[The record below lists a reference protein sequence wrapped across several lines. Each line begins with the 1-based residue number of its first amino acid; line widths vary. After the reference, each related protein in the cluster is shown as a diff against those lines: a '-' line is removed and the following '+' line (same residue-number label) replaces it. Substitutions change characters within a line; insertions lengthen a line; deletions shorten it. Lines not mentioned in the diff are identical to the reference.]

1 MENRLEVLWNEYKE
15 LLLST
20 KRPGIKDLVAWLE
33 GTDFIYAP
41 ASTRYH
47 SAHQGGLLEHSLNVY
62 YELIRQQDVIKLL
75 NIPQDTL
82 IITALLHDICKVNYY
97 KEDIRNVK
105 KNGTWVQEPYY
116 TVDDYFPVGHGEK
129 SIIVAQEFIKLND
142 IEVAMIR
149 GHMGGF
155 VSDPYFNASALYNK
169 YPEAVLLQM
178 ADMRATYLVESPG
191 LLEDFKER
199 LGDYIIKD
207 TTNQIRKDYIIPER
221 K

>member
-1 MENRLEVLWNEYKE
+1 MKGGSRYIMQSRRSIEDMWKEYSE

-20 KRPGIKDLVAWLE
+20 RRQGIKQLVEWLNNS
-33 GTDFIYAP
+33 DFKVAP

-47 SAHQGGLLEHSLNVY
+47 SAYEGGLLEHSLNVY
-62 YELIRQQDVIKLL
+62 YELIRQQDLIRLL

-97 KEDIRNVK
+97 KMDMRNVK
-105 KNGTWVQEPYY
+105 KNGTWVQEPFY
-116 TVDDYFPVGHGEK
+116 TVDDFFPIGHAEK

-155 VSDPYFNASALYNK
+155 VSDQYYNPSALYNK
-169 YPEAVLLQM
+169 YPEAILLQM
-178 ADMRATYLVESPG
+178 ADMRATYIVESPG
-191 LLEDFKER
+191 MLENFKEG
-199 LGDYIIKD
+199 LADYLVK
-207 TTNQIRKDYIIPER
+207 
-221 K
+221 

>member
-1 MENRLEVLWNEYKE
+1 MQSRRSIEDMWKEYSE

-20 KRPGIKDLVAWLE
+20 RRQGIKQLVEWLNNS
-33 GTDFIYAP
+33 DFKVAP

-47 SAHQGGLLEHSLNVY
+47 SAYEGGLLEHSLNVY
-62 YELIRQQDVIKLL
+62 YELIRQQDLIRLL

-97 KEDIRNVK
+97 KMDMRNVK
-105 KNGTWVQEPYY
+105 KNGTWVQEPFY
-116 TVDDYFPVGHGEK
+116 TVDDFFPIGHAEK

-155 VSDPYFNASALYNK
+155 VSDQYYNPSALYNK
-169 YPEAVLLQM
+169 YPEAILLQM
-178 ADMRATYLVESPG
+178 ADMRATYIIESPG
-191 LLEDFKER
+191 MLENFKEG
-199 LGDYIIKD
+199 LADYLVK
-207 TTNQIRKDYIIPER
+207 
-221 K
+221 

>member
-1 MENRLEVLWNEYKE
+1 MQSRRSIEDMWKEYSE

-20 KRPGIKDLVAWLE
+20 RRQGIKQLVEWLNNS
-33 GTDFIYAP
+33 DFKVAP

-47 SAHQGGLLEHSLNVY
+47 SAYEGGLLEHSLNVY
-62 YELIRQQDVIKLL
+62 YELIRQQDLIRLL

-97 KEDIRNVK
+97 KMDIRNVK
-105 KNGTWVQEPYY
+105 KNGTWVQEPFY
-116 TVDDYFPVGHGEK
+116 TVDDFFPIGHAEK

-155 VSDPYFNASALYNK
+155 VSDQYYNPSALYNK
-169 YPEAVLLQM
+169 YPEAILLQM
-178 ADMRATYLVESPG
+178 ADMRATYIVESPG
-191 LLEDFKER
+191 MLENFKEG
-199 LGDYIIKD
+199 LADYLVK
-207 TTNQIRKDYIIPER
+207 
-221 K
+221 